1 MKSRNCFLFLLLS
14 LAKQRL
20 SVAFLEARPNANS
33 STKGPLRESFY
44 PTLLYVLNPSTD
56 NDLLQ
61 ERTELP
67 ISSQQLRD
75 EIKYLCKAGKVFD
88 AAVIL
93 EKAEISLVDSGS
105 SDLWPEESCYV
116 TILKALTRESNS
128 QSTMMADNII
138 ERMTENSE
146 NGKGHPP
153 TAQAYN
159 AAICV
164 WAVSNRNHAASRCCE
179 YLDNLWSLYDKTKD
193 KRFVPLRSSYISTID
208 ALSRTRK
215 GFEGATQAERLLEDM
230 ENFSQEHSSLTPN
243 TICFNAVL

>member
-1 MKSRNCFLFLLLS
+1 MFKTSDPTKFKKLLEYIDCFENP
-14 LAKQRL
+14 QM
-20 SVAFLEARPNANS
+20 
-33 STKGPLRESFY
+33 
-44 PTLLYVLNPSTD
+44 TLGGELKD
-56 NDLLQ
+56 N
-61 ERTELP
+61 
-67 ISSQQLRD
+67 
-75 EIKYLCKAGKVFD
+75 FD
-88 AAVIL
+88 ALIL
-93 EKAEISLVDSGS
+93 
-105 SDLWPEESCYV
+105 SDLWPEESSYV

-128 QSTMMADNII
+128 QSTMMADNIT

-153 TAQAYN
+153 TAQAYH

-164 WAVSNRNHAASRCCE
+164 WAVSNRYHAASRCCE

-208 ALSRTRK
+208 ALSRSRK